1 MSRGVKELGRIEEF
15 AISIAEYRNCGLG
28 EFNIVRKLKQLDL

>member
-1 MSRGVKELGRIEEF
+1 MLMGVKALGRIEEF

-28 EFNIVRKLKQLDL
+28 GFNVVRELKQLEI